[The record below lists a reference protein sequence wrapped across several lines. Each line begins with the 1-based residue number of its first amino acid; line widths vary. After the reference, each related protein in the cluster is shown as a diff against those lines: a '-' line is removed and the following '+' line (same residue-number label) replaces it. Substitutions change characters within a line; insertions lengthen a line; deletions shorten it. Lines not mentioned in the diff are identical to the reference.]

1 VLVKKSK
8 IGGMKMDSVKHGNES
23 NEIYSYRIYN
33 ILAYIIAILFSPLL
47 GVIMGIIGVSQRK
60 KYAWSIV
67 IISILSWVLNLFVL
81 NKL

>member
-1 VLVKKSK
+1 
-8 IGGMKMDSVKHGNES
+8 MDSVKHGNES
-23 NEIYSYRIYN
+23 NEMYSYRIYN

-67 IISILSWVLNLFVL
+67 IISILSWALNLLVINL
-81 NKL
+81 

>member
-1 VLVKKSK
+1 
-8 IGGMKMDSVKHGNES
+8 MDSVKHGNES
-23 NEIYSYRIYN
+23 NEMYSYRIYN

-67 IISILSWVLNLFVL
+67 IISILSWALNFVINL
-81 NKL
+81 

>member
-23 NEIYSYRIYN
+23 NEMYSYRIYN

-67 IISILSWVLNLFVL
+67 IISILSWALNLLVINL
-81 NKL
+81 

>member
-1 VLVKKSK
+1 
-8 IGGMKMDSVKHGNES
+8 MDSVKHGNES

>member
-1 VLVKKSK
+1 
-8 IGGMKMDSVKHGNES
+8 MDSVKHGNES
-23 NEIYSYRIYN
+23 NEMYSYRIYN

-67 IISILSWVLNLFVL
+67 IISILSWALNLFVINL
-81 NKL
+81 

>member
-1 VLVKKSK
+1 
-8 IGGMKMDSVKHGNES
+8 MDSVKHGNES

-47 GVIMGIIGVSQRK
+47 GVIMGIIGVTQRK

-67 IISILSWVLNLFVL
+67 IISILSWALNLFAINL
-81 NKL
+81 